1 MTAQYLYLPIV
12 VPAIGGLIALL
23 LNTQWKRVCEFFT
36 LLVTTAVL
44 IFAALMFSQD
54 LSLIIPWGAFGF
66 EFSFRLYNFS
76 SFIMLGAAVFG
87 YLVSFYSVAFM
98 RERKFKNQFYAYLL
112 FTLAFVNGAVLSDNL
127 FLMLFFWGSLL
138 VTMFGMIAIGGK
150 GAYKTAV
157 KAFVIAGVADFCM
170 LLGIGL
176 TVYLAG
182 TASMSSINLPV
193 TGLGALAFVLLM
205 VGALGKGGA
214 MPFHSW
220 IPDAAIDAPLP
231 FMALIPGAIEKLLG
245 IYFLTRISMD
255 LFQFTPDSWL
265 STLMMIVGAVTI
277 LLAVFMALVQK
288 DFKRLLSF
296 HAISQVGYMVL
307 GIGTGVPA
315 GIVGGLFHMVNNAL
329 YKSCL
334 FLTGG
339 AVEKQTGTT
348 DLRKLGGLAYKM
360 PVTFIGFFIAAV
372 SISGVPPFNGFFSK
386 ELIYDA
392 ALQRGTV
399 FYLAAVLGSFFTAAS
414 FLKLGHAAFGGKLD
428 PSNAQVKEAPTS
440 MLFPILTLAGLCVL
454 FGVYNV
460 LPLEY
465 LIQPVLGER
474 LQGQSFA
481 GFHVNY
487 LLVGGTLVVLAAAI
501 INHLWG
507 AKKTGS
513 GLKAVDHIHYAPVA
527 HQLYDQ
533 AEKGN
538 FDPYNI
544 GLGTVGVVARIAWI
558 IDRTIDFVYD
568 RVTVGITYTFTA
580 GIRKLHTGSHTM
592 YLAWL
597 FIGLVLVVAYIM
609 GGI

>member
-1 MTAQYLYLPIV
+1 
-12 VPAIGGLIALL
+12 
-23 LNTQWKRVCEFFT
+23 
-36 LLVTTAVL
+36 
-44 IFAALMFSQD
+44 
-54 LSLIIPWGAFGF
+54 
-66 EFSFRLYNFS
+66 
-76 SFIMLGAAVFG
+76 
-87 YLVSFYSVAFM
+87 
-98 RERKFKNQFYAYLL
+98 
-112 FTLAFVNGAVLSDNL
+112 
-127 FLMLFFWGSLL
+127 
-138 VTMFGMIAIGGK
+138 
-150 GAYKTAV
+150 
-157 KAFVIAGVADFCM
+157 M

-428 PSNAQVKEAPTS
+428 TSNAQVKEAPPS

-487 LLVGGTLVVLAAAI
+487 LLVGR
-501 INHLWG
+501 
-507 AKKTGS
+507 S
-513 GLKAVDHIHYAPVA
+513 GRGHH
-527 HQLYDQ
+527 
-533 AEKGN
+533 
-538 FDPYNI
+538 
-544 GLGTVGVVARIAWI
+544 
-558 IDRTIDFVYD
+558 
-568 RVTVGITYTFTA
+568 
-580 GIRKLHTGSHTM
+580 
-592 YLAWL
+592 
-597 FIGLVLVVAYIM
+597 
-609 GGI
+609 